1 MTNLQSGSAMLNI
14 RSLSIALLF
23 SISLMAGCSG
33 SDYPKTYAV
42 TGVVTYQGKAV
53 EGASIVLSNM
63 LPTGLSANGL
73 TDSNG
78 KFTVKTYMSPD
89 YEPNG
94 AIEGEY
100 KIAIQKWKVV
110 EFPPN
115 LSTDEKMD
123 YLNKLPPPKSLLP
136 MRYSDPHQSGFQ
148 VTVNK
153 DTVPLQLDL
162 VD

>member
-1 MTNLQSGSAMLNI
+1 MHRIQF
-14 RSLSIALLF
+14 LSIALLL
-23 SISLMAGCSG
+23 SISLTTGCTG
-33 SDYPKTYAV
+33 SNYPETYAV
-42 TGVVTYQGKAV
+42 TGIVTYQGKAV
-53 EGASIVLSNM
+53 EGASVVLSNM
-63 LPTGLSANGL
+63 LPTGLSANGV

-89 YEPNG
+89 YEPAG
-94 AIEGEY
+94 AVAGEY

-136 MRYSDPHQSGFQ
+136 ARYSDPHQSGFL
-148 VTVNK
+148 VTVNQEAV
-153 DTVPLQLDL
+153 TLNLDL